1 MNLREL
7 QAECYRIAA
16 EKGWHEDDESPPS
29 ATRMMTWMAL
39 IHSEVSEAVEDIR
52 KERISTVLCRPDN
65 KPAGLASEL
74 ADVIIRT
81 LDTATALGFDMEAEI
96 RQKLEYN
103 KTRTYKHGSKVI

>member
-7 QAECYRIAA
+7 QQECYRIAA
-16 EKGWHEDDESPPS
+16 EKGWHDDDESPPS
-29 ATRMMTWMAL
+29 PVRMMTWMAL

-96 RQKLEYN
+96 SRKLEYN
-103 KTRTYKHGSKVI
+103 KTRTYKHGGKVI